1 MGLTPMVYRWDG
13 CAMQVIPRFAKEADK
28 RFVCGQTYVMEEIQE
43 RSAASH
49 RHFFASV
56 RQAWMNLPERLVLD
70 FPSAEHLRKF
80 ALVRAGFYD
89 RRSIATKSPSEAA
102 KIAAFIRPMDEFAV
116 VTVDGSIINV
126 FTAKSQNYREM
137 SKQEFA
143 ASKDAVLRIL
153 EDLLRV
159 EEGEIEKAGVPA

>member
-1 MGLTPMVYRWDG
+1 LTEIFAYRWDG
-13 CAMQVIPRFAKEADK
+13 CGMQVLPRFAKAADK
-28 RFVCGQTYVMEEIQE
+28 KFTVGEIYVLEEIQE

-56 RQAWMNLPERLVLD
+56 RQAWLNLPERLVLD

-80 ALVRAGFYD
+80 ALVRAGFYN
-89 RRSIATKSPSEAA
+89 RRSIAAKSPAEAA

-116 VTVDGSIINV
+116 VTVDGNIINV

-137 SKQEFA
+137 DKKEFA

-159 EEGEIEKAGVPA
+159 EEGGIEKAGVPA